1 MSKSPRSHTGPACA
15 HHEFQSGRVKLEER
29 FPEATIDSLKAKA
42 PQNHHHRTL
51 VQQLRPPR
59 HQDVILIADGDLSG
73 YRLNCLTVLVPFQQ
87 YANLL
92 TLPGSR

>member
-29 FPEATIDSLKAKA
+29 FPEATMDSLKAKA

-51 VQQLRPPR
+51 VQQLRPPAIKTSSSS
-59 HQDVILIADGDLSG
+59 QTATSAVTA
-73 YRLNCLTVLVPFQQ
+73 
-87 YANLL
+87 
-92 TLPGSR
+92 